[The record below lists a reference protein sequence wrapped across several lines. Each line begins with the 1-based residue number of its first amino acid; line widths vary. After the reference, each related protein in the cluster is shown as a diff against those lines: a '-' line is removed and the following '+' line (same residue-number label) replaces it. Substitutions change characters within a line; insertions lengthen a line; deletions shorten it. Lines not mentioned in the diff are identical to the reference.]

1 MTNVELMEDLLQMLN
16 IATDDMKLSPDQV
29 LQAALGTLSVYTC
42 ARFKNP
48 AEIFSKALASVSTD
62 AMQAADAVKV
72 KGR

>member
-16 IATDDMKLSPDQV
+16 VATDDMKLSPDQV

-48 AEIFSKALASVSTD
+48 ADIFAKALASVSAD
-62 AMQAADAVKV
+62 AMSAAAEM
-72 KGR
+72 KGKSR

>member
-48 AEIFSKALASVSTD
+48 AEIFGKALAAVSND
-62 AMQAADAVKV
+62 AMNAAAALKV
-72 KGR
+72 KER